1 MCLEEIFKY
10 YKKILEIVKKL
21 KILPKTLYTLSPG
34 MQLKDMTTCWGICSH
49 YHKVFSI
56 TSVSERTNS
65 TFFVTP
71 FISLKRFSVLIKQFN
86 TFAYL
91 LLSLNFTYL
100 LSEQCK
106 LKGGTICFLKGKT

>member
-1 MCLEEIFKY
+1 MRLEEIFQYCKNI
-10 YKKILEIVKKL
+10 KGILEIFEKL
-21 KILPKTLYTLSPG
+21 KILPKALYTLLPG

-49 YHKVFSI
+49 YHKVLSI
-56 TSVSERTNS
+56 TTVSEIANS

-91 LLSLNFTYL
+91 LLSLNFTYYYRNSANRKEEL
-100 LSEQCK
+100 YA
-106 LKGGTICFLKGKT
+106 F